1 MHLCWGGAFSLWASS
16 MLLETTPSI
25 GPAHKENAPPQ
36 HRYRSVGANWCFE
49 AWCKRLLGRLRPM
62 LREMLLDWQRYTAVA
77 VQKRGVEI
85 DAVGG
90 AGNRNRRACA
100 RHEPFV
106 DQAQPPR
113 QPYRW

>member
-1 MHLCWGGAFSLWASS
+1 MGGVVSRSI
-16 MLLETTPSI
+16 LE
-25 GPAHKENAPPQ
+25 ARVENAPPQ

-62 LREMLLDWQRYTAVA
+62 LREMLLDRQRYTAVA

-90 AGNRNRRACA
+90 VGNRNGRACA
-100 RHEPFV
+100 SHEPFV
-106 DQAQPPR
+106 VQAQVLC

>member
-1 MHLCWGGAFSLWASS
+1 MGGVVSRSI
-16 MLLETTPSI
+16 LE
-25 GPAHKENAPPQ
+25 ARVENAPPQ

-62 LREMLLDWQRYTAVA
+62 LREILLDRQRYTSVT

-90 AGNRNRRACA
+90 VVNGYRRVGVC
-100 RHEPFV
+100 HEPLV
-106 DQAQPPR
+106 VQAQVLC

>member
-36 HRYRSVGANWCFE
+36 RRYRSVGANWCFE

-62 LREMLLDWQRYTAVA
+62 LREMLLDRQRYTAVA

-90 AGNRNRRACA
+90 VINGYRRAGVC
-100 RHEPFV
+100 HEPFV
-106 DQAQPPR
+106 GQAQVLC

>member
-1 MHLCWGGAFSLWASS
+1 MGGVVSRSI
-16 MLLETTPSI
+16 LE
-25 GPAHKENAPPQ
+25 ARVENAPPQ

-49 AWCKRLLGRLRPM
+49 AWCKRLLARLRPM
-62 LREMLLDWQRYTAVA
+62 LREMLLDRQRYASVT

-90 AGNRNRRACA
+90 VVNGYRRAGVC
-100 RHEPFV
+100 HEPLV
-106 DQAQPPR
+106 GQAQPPR

>member
-1 MHLCWGGAFSLWASS
+1 
-16 MLLETTPSI
+16 
-25 GPAHKENAPPQ
+25 
-36 HRYRSVGANWCFE
+36 
-49 AWCKRLLGRLRPM
+49 M
-62 LREMLLDWQRYTAVA
+62 LREVLLDWQRHTSVA

-90 AGNRNRRACA
+90 VINGYRRACA

-106 DQAQPPR
+106 GQAQVLC

>member
-36 HRYRSVGANWCFE
+36 RGYRSVGPNWCFE

-62 LREMLLDWQRYTAVA
+62 LREVLLDRQRHTSVA
-77 VQKRGVEI
+77 VQKRDVEI

-90 AGNRNRRACA
+90 VVNGYRRADV
-100 RHEPFV
+100 RHEPLV
-106 DQAQPPR
+106 RQAQVLC

>member
-1 MHLCWGGAFSLWASS
+1 
-16 MLLETTPSI
+16 MLLPSADTGVW
-25 GPAHKENAPPQ
+25 GP
-36 HRYRSVGANWCFE
+36 NWCFE

-62 LREMLLDWQRYTAVA
+62 LREVLLDRQRHTSVA

-90 AGNRNRRACA
+90 VVNGYRRADV
-100 RHEPFV
+100 RHEPLV
-106 DQAQPPR
+106 GQTQVLC

>member
-1 MHLCWGGAFSLWASS
+1 MGGVVSRSI
-16 MLLETTPSI
+16 LE
-25 GPAHKENAPPQ
+25 ARVENAPPQ
-36 HRYRSVGANWCFE
+36 RGYRSVRANWCFE

-62 LREMLLDWQRYTAVA
+62 LREVLLDRQRHTSVA

-90 AGNRNRRACA
+90 VINGYRRACA

-106 DQAQPPR
+106 GQAQVLC

>member
-36 HRYRSVGANWCFE
+36 RRYRSVGANWCFE

-62 LREMLLDWQRYTAVA
+62 LREVLLDRQRHTSVA
-77 VQKRGVEI
+77 VQKRDVEI

-90 AGNRNRRACA
+90 VVNGYRRADV
-100 RHEPFV
+100 RHEPLV
-106 DQAQPPR
+106 GQAQVLC

>member
-1 MHLCWGGAFSLWASS
+1 MHLSWGGAFSRRDVS
-16 MLLETTPSI
+16 MDGAVSQSMHE
-25 GPAHKENAPPQ
+25 ARVENAPPQ

-62 LREMLLDWQRYTAVA
+62 LREMLLDRQRYTAVA
-77 VQKRGVEI
+77 VQERGVEI

-90 AGNRNRRACA
+90 VINGYRRAGVC
-100 RHEPFV
+100 HEPFV
-106 DQAQPPR
+106 GQAQVLC

>member
-1 MHLCWGGAFSLWASS
+1 
-16 MLLETTPSI
+16 MLLLSADTGVW
-25 GPAHKENAPPQ
+25 GP
-36 HRYRSVGANWCFE
+36 NWCFE

-62 LREMLLDWQRYTAVA
+62 LREVLLDWQRHTSVA

-90 AGNRNRRACA
+90 VVNGYRRADV
-100 RHEPFV
+100 RHEPLV
-106 DQAQPPR
+106 GQAQVLC

>member
-1 MHLCWGGAFSLWASS
+1 MHLRWGGAFSLWASS

-25 GPAHKENAPPQ
+25 GLAHKENAPPQ
-36 HRYRSVGANWCFE
+36 RRYRSVGANWCFK
-49 AWCKRLLGRLRPM
+49 AWCKPLLGRLRPM
-62 LREMLLDWQRYTAVA
+62 LREVLLDWQRHTSVA

-90 AGNRNRRACA
+90 VVNGYRRVGVC
-100 RHEPFV
+100 HEPFV
-106 DQAQPPR
+106 VQAQVLC